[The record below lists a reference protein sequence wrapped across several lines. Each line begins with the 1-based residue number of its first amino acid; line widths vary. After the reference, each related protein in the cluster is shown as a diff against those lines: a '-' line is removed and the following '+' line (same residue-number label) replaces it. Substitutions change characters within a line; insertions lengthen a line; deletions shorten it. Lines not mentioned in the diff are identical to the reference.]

1 MRVLLGK
8 EDRAARR
15 EPRSLEAA
23 GAHGLGVS
31 RESDW
36 GGSRVEPPPES
47 LLHFRGTWDI
57 VFCGSKGSEKR
68 MRETSRRDFLKATAA
83 GAGLLISAPRIF
95 GRPLPRGVGEGPSFL
110 EIGVCTSLSN
120 APVLEAAG
128 CVYLEEGVGGFLAP
142 AEPDDKFAPRLE
154 AAKSSNV
161 PIRACNGFLPGA
173 LKAVGPEAKP
183 AEIQAYAKTAFRRA
197 ALAGIAV
204 IVWGSG
210 ESRRIPEGFGKAQ
223 AEEQFRALAKTVAE
237 AAARSGILLVLEPLN
252 AGETNFLNS
261 LQEGAAMV
269 EEVGHPNFKLL
280 ADFYHVVRAG
290 ETPDA
295 VIRAGMHIRHC
306 HIAENEKRTPPG
318 TAGDD
323 FRPFL
328 KALKKIGY
336 RGRISMECRWDDLKA
351 QLPGAASS
359 LKKQIAEA
367 DAGA

>member
-1 MRVLLGK
+1 
-8 EDRAARR
+8 
-15 EPRSLEAA
+15 
-23 GAHGLGVS
+23 
-31 RESDW
+31 
-36 GGSRVEPPPES
+36 
-47 LLHFRGTWDI
+47 
-57 VFCGSKGSEKR
+57 

-83 GAGLLISAPRIF
+83 GAGVLASAPWLFDRA
-95 GRPLPRGVGEGPSFL
+95 RRGVGSGASFL

-128 CVYLEEGVGGFLAP
+128 CAYLEEGVGGFLVP
-142 AEPDDKFAPRLE
+142 AEPDDKFVLRLE

-161 PIRACNGFLPGA
+161 PIRACNGFLPGT
-173 LKAVGPEAKP
+173 LKAVGPAAKH
-183 AEIQAYAKTAFRRA
+183 AEIQAYAATAFRRA
-197 ALAGIAV
+197 ALAGIAA

-210 ESRRIPEGFGKAQ
+210 ESRRIPEGFGRAR
-223 AEEQFRALAKTVAE
+223 AEEQYCALAKAL
-237 AAARSGILLVLEPLN
+237 AAAAGKSGILLVLEPLN

-261 LQEGAAMV
+261 LREGAAMV
-269 EEVGHPNFKLL
+269 EAVGHPNFELL

-290 ETPDA
+290 ETPDSI
-295 VIRAGMHIRHC
+295 VRAGAHIKHC

-336 RGRISMECRWDDLKA
+336 RGRLSMECRWDDLKA
-351 QLPGAASS
+351 QLPGAAAG

-367 DAGA
+367 EAGA